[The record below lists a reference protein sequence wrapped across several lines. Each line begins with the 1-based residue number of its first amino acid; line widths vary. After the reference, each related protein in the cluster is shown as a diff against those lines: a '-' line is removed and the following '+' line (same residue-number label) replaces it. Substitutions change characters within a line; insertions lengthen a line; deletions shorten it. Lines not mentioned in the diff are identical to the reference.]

1 MFKNNIF
8 IAAVM
13 SALVMSFSACSDNA
27 PEVDNTKHTIT
38 LEVNTGALSRTTH
51 EYDESAQQVK
61 TYWSEGDEL
70 LVSYKSG
77 GSFIATPVTMTLKS
91 GAGTQTAV
99 FEGEVVGEP
108 DILYAAYGT
117 NLSYGPGVFRFV
129 FEGTLFASDVSDFG
143 SDDRLVGT
151 FTKKENGV
159 YQGELTHAAALL
171 RLNLTGLTPG
181 KKITKMAISGLNG
194 ICTYN
199 LHLSQVFGTVGQ
211 STTTFYYSNSN
222 GIQVSDEGTATV
234 YCFLFELQNEA
245 IHEALPLIFTDSEYK
260 TFKATLPKRSTAI
273 SRHKMYN
280 VDINVIPAE

>member
-77 GSFIATPVTMTLKS
+77 GSFLQTPVTMKLKS

-99 FEGEVVGEP
+99 FEGEIVGEP
-108 DILYAAYGT
+108 DILYAAYGK
-117 NLSYGPGVFRFV
+117 NVSYGVGQFYFNY
-129 FEGTLFASDVSDFG
+129 EGTKIVSDISEFG

-151 FTKKENGV
+151 FTKNENGV

-181 KKITKMAISGLNG
+181 TKITGMGISGLYG
-194 ICTYN
+194 ICKYN
-199 LHLSQVFGTVGQ
+199 LHGPKVFGTPGEA
-211 STTTFYYSNSN
+211 TFHYYNKN
-222 GIQVSDEGTATV
+222 DGIQVSDEGTAIV

-245 IHEALPLIFTDSEYK
+245 IHEALPLTFTDSKYK
-260 TFKATLPKRSTAI
+260 TFKTTLPKRSTAM

-280 VDINVIPAE
+280 VDINVTPAE